1 MSHLTPADDR
11 SRLDWQNPTGA
22 TVEVQMH
29 SQWARRSVASRC
41 LLIPLLLSW
50 ALTAAVQAATPVQAE
65 LNGSFHEVVQEEV
78 SVSGTVVVGVA
89 AAGALSGPATL
100 AGLIMPTSA
109 GAICLTVIS
118 RDGVYYSRNS
128 YRVPEGSPTEG
139 DILVQ
144 LPFEGTRRRELLA
157 GYSEG
162 ELAVLATPGTCDDTA
177 TTYLVAGGPS
187 AVEAVDILINSFGAN
202 TVYYRTAEGF
212 EADCTEFTEGRR
224 TSFDYRCEIPISA
237 LGSGHQTLTIE
248 RERYGRPLGQVQVAL
263 QLRADS

>member
-1 MSHLTPADDR
+1 
-11 SRLDWQNPTGA
+11 
-22 TVEVQMH
+22 MH
-29 SQWARRSVASRC
+29 RQRARRSAPAHHR
-41 LLIPLLLSW
+41 LIPLLLGW
-50 ALTAAVQAATPVQAE
+50 MVTLEAQAATPIQAE
-65 LNGSFHEVVQEEV
+65 LSGPFHEVVQEEV

-109 GAICLTVIS
+109 GQICLTVLS

-128 YRVPEGSPTEG
+128 YNVPEGSPTEG

-157 GYSEG
+157 GYAEG
-162 ELAVLATPGTCDDTA
+162 ELAVLATPCACDAAT
-177 TTYLVAGGPS
+177 TTYLVAGGPTE
-187 AVEAVDILINSFGAN
+187 VKAVDILINSFGAN

-224 TSFDYRCEIPISA
+224 TSFDYRCEIPAAA
-237 LGSGHQTLTIE
+237 LGSGRQALTIE
-248 RERYGRPLGQVQVAL
+248 RERYGRPLGQVAIEL
-263 QLRADS
+263 QLRTGS